1 MKTVQSSARQ
11 VQDTRRLFGWQ
22 RRHDAAKRAT
32 HQTTTQTF
40 IHDLLHTGPG
50 RPYGRRWAIT
60 YLRHQFGHRARKYD
74 VANALRLFDPQG
86 VASRVPGMR

>member
-11 VQDTRRLFGWQ
+11 VQDIRRLFGWQ

-60 YLRHQFGHRARKYD
+60 YLRH
-74 VANALRLFDPQG
+74 
-86 VASRVPGMR
+86 